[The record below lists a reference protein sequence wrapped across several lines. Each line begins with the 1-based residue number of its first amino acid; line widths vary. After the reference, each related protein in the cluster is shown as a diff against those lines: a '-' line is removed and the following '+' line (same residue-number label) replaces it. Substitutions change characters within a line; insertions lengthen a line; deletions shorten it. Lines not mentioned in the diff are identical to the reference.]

1 MLIHVQILARVKI
14 LHVQIFSTCK
24 YLARANISTCKY
36 LARAFQYPFV
46 YFHLFQQQQASGS
59 PHKNLT
65 YHGWRQR
72 NSFCLVS
79 ELENIQIQIIFGT
92 LQIQNCFTVHILAA
106 AAAVSDPDLR
116 GSFILIINQLLLKK

>member
-92 LQIQNCFTVHILAA
+92 LQIQNCFILAA
-106 AAAVSDPDLR
+106 AAVLDPDLR
-116 GSFILIINQLLLKK
+116 GSFILIKNQLILKK